1 MREHRLELR
10 LTEEEYKRLCSLASS
25 DSGCRMKR
33 SGRPSL
39 SSYIRKCALCTGDP
53 SETLRGELKDLIYQ
67 IRKEGVN
74 INQAVK
80 KINAGF
86 GSRDDVVMIRDCQHR
101 IETLL
106 SEVRDLAGG

>member
-39 SSYIRKCALCTGDP
+39 SSYIRKRALCTGDP
-53 SETLRGELKDLIYQ
+53 SENLRGELKDLIYQ

-80 KINAGF
+80 KLNAGI
-86 GSRDDVVMIRDCQHR
+86 GGINEAAIIRECQCR
-101 IETLL
+101 IEVLL
-106 SEVRDLAGG
+106 AEIRDLAGN